1 MNIGTGAYLLMGLS
15 MMNDMT
21 EGQERW
27 KQRIRDE
34 WEKSKNY
41 PRKKKK
47 KVRKELLLDWSFANW
62 SPLGDYK
69 F

>member
-47 KVRKELLLDWSFANW
+47 RVRKELLLDWAFANW
-62 SPLGDYK
+62 SPFGDYK
-69 F
+69 I